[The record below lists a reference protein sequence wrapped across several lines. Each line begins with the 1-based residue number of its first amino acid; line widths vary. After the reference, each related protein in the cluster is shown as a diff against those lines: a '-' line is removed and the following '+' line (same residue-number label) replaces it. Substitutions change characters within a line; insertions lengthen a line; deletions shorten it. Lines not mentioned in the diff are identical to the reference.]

1 MLYFYHFILFPFA
14 KIMYKR
20 KRNITKCVF
29 TDCWPIKQEVIR
41 LNYEKRERGNNK
53 TKYGCLHH
61 HLMLMKYTI
70 QGYILC
76 EIPSAICW
84 DCEYQNRISTFLVIE
99 FNLAVL
105 MDRPKNAHDRIRRT
119 LDCNSISRDCIC
131 SLKCSCK
138 MHLVQ

>member
-1 MLYFYHFILFPFA
+1 MRYINHLMLYFYHFILFLFA

-53 TKYGCLHH
+53 TKYGCSHH
-61 HLMLMKYTI
+61 HLMFIRCRIRWYFLHEKLY
-70 QGYILC
+70 Q
-76 EIPSAICW
+76 IPSAICW
-84 DCEYQNRISTFLVIE
+84 VCNDHNRIKTFLIIE

-105 MDRPKNAHDRIRRT
+105 MDRRK
-119 LDCNSISRDCIC
+119 
-131 SLKCSCK
+131 KCTWSFPS
-138 MHLVQ
+138 HSWL

>member
-1 MLYFYHFILFPFA
+1 MRYINHLMLYFYHFILFPFA

-70 QGYILC
+70 QGYIWC
-76 EIPSAICW
+76 ENIEVVSSI
-84 DCEYQNRISTFLVIE
+84 IKLVLFWLLSSILPYLWIVE
-99 FNLAVL
+99 
-105 MDRPKNAHDRIRRT
+105 KNAHDRFRRT
-119 LDCNSISRDCIC
+119 LDCNFISHDCIC
-131 SLKCSCK
+131 Y
-138 MHLVQ
+138 